1 MATFGSRQSGF
12 FSGGSSGGGGGGV
25 PYTGATQDL
34 DLGEFGLDAG
44 FVQLDT
50 TPTYST
56 SAIGKFVWNSTDGTA
71 NLGLMG
77 GNVTLQLGQE
87 EVVRV
92 VNKSGGNLTEA
103 GYQAVRVLG
112 AQGQRLSVALAQGDN
127 DANSQDTL
135 GLVTENILNNQEGFV
150 TASGLVRGID
160 TTGNLQGE
168 TWAEGDPLYLSPTTA
183 GRITNVLPTAP
194 QHTVRMGYVIVS
206 NANNGSIFVK
216 VDNGYELGELHNCYL
231 PSPSNKD
238 TIAWNSS
245 TLRYENNNVATLL
258 GQATSSANGYLA
270 STDWTRFANF
280 QILSG
285 YQTLGSTFK
294 SILMSNPSINNIT
307 QSLTLAT
314 GQLRGIAVYVPIAQT
329 ITGVKWFQS
338 TQGNFT
344 SSGFNGIALFTYS
357 AGSLTRVAITPD
369 AESTW
374 ETATINTWG
383 NVAFTTPYSASEGL
397 YFVCVLFNGGAT
409 APAIYGTVNSVNAN
423 VNIGDFTN
431 SAELSFNLGSQ
442 TTMPSSISMSAV
454 TVSANNPAVYLY

>member
-50 TPTYST
+50 TPTYPT

-135 GLVTENILNNQEGFV
+135 GLVTENIANNQEGFV
-150 TASGLVRGID
+150 TASGLVRGIN

-238 TIAWNSS
+238 TIAWNS
-245 TLRYENNNVATLL
+245 TNLRYENNSVETLL
-258 GQATSSANGYLA
+258 GQATSSANGYLS

-280 QILSG
+280 QVLTG
-285 YQTLGSTFK
+285 YQTLGSAFK
-294 SILMSNPSINNIT
+294 SILMSNPSISNIT
-307 QSLTLAT
+307 QSIALST
-314 GQLRGIAVYVPIAQT
+314 GQFRGVAVYVPIAQT
-329 ITGVKWFQS
+329 ITGVKWFQ
-338 TQGNFT
+338 TIQGAFT
-344 SSGFNGIALFTYS
+344 SSGYNGVALFTYS
-357 AGSLTRVAITPD
+357 GGTLTRVALSTD
-369 AESTW
+369 SETTW
-374 ETATINTWG
+374 ETSANNTWG
-383 NVAFTTPYSASEGL
+383 SVAFATPYSASAGL
-397 YFVCVLFNGGAT
+397 YYIGLLYNGGAT
-409 APAIYGTVNSVNAN
+409 APAIGGTVNSVSAN
-423 VNIGDFTN
+423 VNIADFTN
-431 SAELSFNLGSQ
+431 SAELSLILGSQ
-442 TTMPSSISMSAV
+442 TTMPSSVSMSSS